1 MRAFLL
7 LISLCF
13 LIVSAKDWSK
23 VNYDAL
29 EEEWESGDEIEELEK
44 TVKKPKPFNTENLKN
59 VDPKTL
65 QKKFGKNKKGPDP
78 MAGNSGGGN
87 MIFIKLVANSPTGK
101 PWETKELNS
110 MAGNSGGG
118 NMIFIKL
125 VANSPT
131 GKPWE
136 TKELNFVA
144 GKWVSLLKSAS
155 LAAQVYNVD
164 EKTMLINV
172 PKAWLTNDVMKFV
185 ALQPEV
191 ANLELSGKTYTKSDF
206 YDDDGDEL

>member
-1 MRAFLL
+1 M
-7 LISLCF
+7 
-13 LIVSAKDWSK
+13 IVSAKDWSK

-78 MAGNSGGGN
+78 
-87 MIFIKLVANSPTGK
+87 
-101 PWETKELNS
+101 